1 MRRSLPVLTIAFI
14 LQHICTVLKTNCN
27 VTPWNKVL
35 LEKVTLSQLVKYP
48 GILRN
53 FWYDI
58 AAGRQQD
65 RCIVPKIV
73 YTVKSAPEDGRVCR
87 SKHVEKIQID
97 Q

>member
-1 MRRSLPVLTIAFI
+1 MRGSLPVLTIAFI

-27 VTPWNKVL
+27 VTAWNTVL
-35 LEKVTLSQLVKYP
+35 LEKVTLSQLVKNP

-53 FWYDI
+53 FWYNI
-58 AAGRQQD
+58 SAGRQQH
-65 RCIVPKIV
+65 RRIVPKVV

-87 SKHVEKIQID
+87 PKHVEEIQID